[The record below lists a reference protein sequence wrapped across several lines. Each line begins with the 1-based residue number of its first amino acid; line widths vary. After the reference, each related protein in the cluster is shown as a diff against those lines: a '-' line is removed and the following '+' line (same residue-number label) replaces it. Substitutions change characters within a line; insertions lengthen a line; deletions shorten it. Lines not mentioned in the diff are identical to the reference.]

1 MKSFFSALP
10 LASCTHWHFF
20 NCIVVTE
27 QAFLSKRTDTTHKS
41 GNEDRSERDGSEM
54 TPERQAERAQMRLF
68 AHEGERGV
76 RWPARGLLRGSEETE
91 PKSGTPEE

>member
-1 MKSFFSALP
+1 MLPGRHPLHSIHAHHLLRIVKSFISALP

-27 QAFLSKRTDTTHKS
+27 QAFLSKRMDTTHES

-54 TPERQAERAQMRLF
+54 TPERRAERAQMRL
-68 AHEGERGV
+68 AHQGKREAYGGQ
-76 RWPARGLLRGSEETE
+76 
-91 PKSGTPEE
+91 